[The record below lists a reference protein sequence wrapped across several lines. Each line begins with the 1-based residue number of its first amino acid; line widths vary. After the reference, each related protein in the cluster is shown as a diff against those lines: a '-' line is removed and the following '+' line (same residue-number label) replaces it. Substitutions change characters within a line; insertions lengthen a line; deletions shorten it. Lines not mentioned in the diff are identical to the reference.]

1 MSKKSKIL
9 FNHNDIKSTMN
20 LIDVINLV
28 SSSHKQDA
36 EYELTSLILNKLTSG
51 NRYLTKE
58 QMYDMY
64 MRNRDKISK
73 ASYYRILTRLIDRGM
88 VIFDEE
94 SQKYQVSI
102 LFSNALQKIAIAWEK
117 ITLEE

>member
-1 MSKKSKIL
+1 
-9 FNHNDIKSTMN
+9 MN
-20 LIDVINLV
+20 LVDLIFLV

-36 EYELTSLILNKLTSG
+36 EYELTSMILNKLTTG
-51 NRYLTKE
+51 KRYLTKD

-88 VIFDEE
+88 VILDEE
-94 SQKYQVSI
+94 TQRYQVSI
-102 LFSNALQKIAIAWEK
+102 MFSNALQKIAIAWEK
-117 ITLEE
+117 IILEE